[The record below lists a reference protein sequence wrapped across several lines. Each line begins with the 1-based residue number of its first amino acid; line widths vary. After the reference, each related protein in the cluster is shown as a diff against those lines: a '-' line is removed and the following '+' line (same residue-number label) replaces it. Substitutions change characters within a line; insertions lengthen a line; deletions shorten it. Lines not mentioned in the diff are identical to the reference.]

1 MEEGDGMGRGGGK
14 RRFGRGGEGMVG
26 CGGERWV
33 VVGGY
38 AKGVWAIYGWR

>member
-1 MEEGDGMGRGGGK
+1 MEWGEEVGRGGLE
-14 RRFGRGGEGMVG
+14 GGVREGMVG